1 MNSGRLTLKDAAEKL
16 KACGMQIV
24 TQPGEYRVNYC
35 GGREATAY
43 FTDDLADALRTGKI
57 MAQTPPPPPELP
69 LGPIGRRNSRRGL
82 IMKHNRRIADQRR
95 RRAAKVAT
103 L

>member
-1 MNSGRLTLKDAAEKL
+1 MTASRLTLKAATEEL
-16 KACGMQIV
+16 KACGMLIAS
-24 TQPGEYRVNYC
+24 QPGEYRVNYR

-43 FTDDLADALRTGKI
+43 FTDDLADALSTGKI

-69 LGPIGRRNSRRGL
+69 LGPVGRRNSRRGL
-82 IMKHNRRIADQRR
+82 IMKHNRKIADQRR
-95 RRAAKVAT
+95 RRAAKAAT